1 MSDTAEANPPR
12 VRLSPRGL
20 RLGERE
26 VPLVSGS
33 VHYWRLDPRQWLAA
47 LTALQSLGIQIVDVY
62 VPWGV
67 HEQVDGSLDFGAKDP
82 RLDVVRFLN
91 AAHSLGLLAIVRPG
105 PHINAEL
112 TYFGIPER
120 VIWNEECQARSP
132 RGKPVVLPV
141 PPLAFPV
148 PSYASV
154 AFLDEADR
162 WLEAVGE
169 RLAPLV
175 WPAGPIVLCQ
185 VDNEG
190 ALYFRDGVYD
200 QDHHPDAIETYRA
213 FLTQKYGSLEA
224 IREVLHDPAAD
235 LSVLLPPARFS
246 ATSPLDLAR
255 HLDAAEA
262 QEEIIAR
269 AFARMVRTLRA
280 AGIARVPMMHNLPFG
295 EGSTPLDPERVNQ
308 VVDLLGLDY
317 YHVASETTRAEIAR
331 RTGDLAL
338 RAATRGYAPFACELG
353 AGFPPFFP
361 PITEADSAFTALC
374 ALAYGLRGFNIYMAV
389 ERDRWIGAPIDRHG
403 RRRPFADFWE
413 RLVGALTRLDFFAL
427 HRPVEVHV
435 VVPRNLRRLA
445 RVLHAFGPVTLA
457 AFHVSGAGAEQACFE
472 DEFGMGSPVLIEAM
486 QFVRRLEAALEAE
499 GVPFAVVAGDLTERA
514 LNEGKWTIVAC
525 AGGLEADIQR
535 HLEAGMAQGKPLSVG
550 PHAATRDA
558 IFRPLDRPLQVPTD
572 GRVPGQLGPGM
583 SEDALRAMVRSA
595 KATLELGADGYSC
608 APEGIALTVHRD
620 DTGQPRVA
628 FLLNPSPRT
637 VRAEL
642 SLPGIARAVDT
653 LDDAEFRAKQGK
665 FDVPLPPQTVRM
677 LELFP
682 LLFS

>member
-1 MSDTAEANPPR
+1 MAETPGESPES

-26 VPLVSGS
+26 VPLISGS
-33 VHYWRLDPRQWLAA
+33 VHYWRLDPREWLAA
-47 LTALQSLGIQIVDVY
+47 LTALQSLGIEIVDVY
-62 VPWGV
+62 LPWGM
-67 HEQVDGSLDFGAKDP
+67 HEQVDGSLDFGVKDP
-82 RLDVVRFLN
+82 RLDIVRFLTL
-91 AAHSLGLLAIVRPG
+91 ARDLGLLAIVRPG

-120 VIWNEECQARSP
+120 VIWNRDCQARSP

-162 WLEAVGE
+162 WLEAVAE

-200 QDHHPDAIETYRA
+200 QDHHPDAVATYRA
-213 FLTQKYGSLEA
+213 FLLQKYGSLER

-235 LSVLLPPARFS
+235 LAQLLPPARFT

-262 QEEIIAR
+262 QEEIITR
-269 AFARMVRTLRA
+269 AFARMRDTLQRA
-280 AGIARVPMMHNLPFG
+280 GLSGIPTMHNLPFG
-295 EGSTPLDPERVNQ
+295 EGSTPLDPKRLNQ

-331 RTGDLAL
+331 RTSDLAV
-338 RAATRGYAPFACELG
+338 RARARGYAPFACELG

-361 PITEADSAFTALC
+361 PITEADSAFTALT
-374 ALAYGLRGFNIYMAV
+374 ALAYGLRGFNVYMAV

-403 RRRPFADFWE
+403 KRRPFADFWE
-413 RLVGALTRLDFFAL
+413 NLVSALTRVDFFSL
-427 HRPVEVHV
+427 HVQAEVHV
-435 VVPRNLRRLA
+435 VVPRNVRRLA

-457 AFHVSGAGAEQACFE
+457 AFHVSGGGAEQACFE
-472 DEFGMGSPVLIEAM
+472 DELGLGSPVVIDAA
-486 QFVRRLEAALEAE
+486 QFVRRLESALAAERI
-499 GVPFAVVAGDLTERA
+499 PFAVIAGDLTDLAFEQ
-514 LNEGKWTIVAC
+514 GKWTIVAC
-525 AGGLEADIQR
+525 AGGLGSEIRGALDR
-535 HLEAGMAQGKPLSVG
+535 GAAAGHPISIG
-550 PHAATRDA
+550 PHPALRDA
-558 IFRPLDRPLQVPTD
+558 IFRPLKEPFVVPSRHGIPAQLGLDEASLREAVRAAKDALGLHSVQCSTD
-572 GRVPGQLGPGM
+572 GVF
-583 SEDALRAMVRSA
+583 V
-595 KATLELGADGYSC
+595 
-608 APEGIALTVHRD
+608 TVHRSSSGD
-620 DTGQPRVA
+620 ARVA
-628 FLLNPSPRT
+628 FLINPSTRAL
-637 VRAEL
+637 RAEL
-642 SLPGIARAVDT
+642 SLPGIERATDA
-653 LDDAEFRAKQGK
+653 LDGSEFRARTGLLE
-665 FDVPLPPQTVRM
+665 VPLPAQTVRM
-677 LELFP
+677 LELFA
-682 LLFS
+682 

>member
-1 MSDTAEANPPR
+1 MSESPEASPAR
-12 VRLSPRGL
+12 VQLSPRGL
-20 RLGERE
+20 RIGERE
-26 VPLVSGS
+26 VPLISGS
-33 VHYWRLDPRQWLAA
+33 VHYWRLDPREWLAG
-47 LTALQSLGIQIVDVY
+47 LTALQTLGIEIVDVY

-67 HEQVDGSLDFGAKDP
+67 HEQADGSFDFGAKDP

-91 AAHSLGLLAIVRPG
+91 AAQSLGLLAIVRPG

-120 VIWNEECQARSP
+120 VIWSEGCQARSP

-154 AFLDEADR
+154 AFLEEADR

-200 QDHHPDAIETYRA
+200 QDHHPDAIATYRA
-213 FLTQKYGSLEA
+213 FLSQKYGSLAA

-235 LSVLLPPARFS
+235 LDALLPPARFS

-269 AFARMVRTLRA
+269 AFGRMARTLQG
-280 AGIARVPMMHNLPFG
+280 AGLRGVPTMHNLPFG
-295 EGSTPLDPERVNQ
+295 EGSTPLDPERVNR

-331 RTGDLAL
+331 RTSDLAV
-338 RAATRGYAPFACELG
+338 RAAARGYAPFACELG

-361 PITEADSAFTALC
+361 PITEGDSAFTALC

-389 ERDRWIGAPIDRHG
+389 ERDRWIGSPIDRHG
-403 RRRPFADFWE
+403 RRRPFAEFWE
-413 RLVGALTRLDFFAL
+413 ALVSALERLDFFAL
-427 HRPVEVHV
+427 HRAAEVHL

-457 AFHVSGAGAEQACFE
+457 AFHVSGGGAEQACFE
-472 DEFGMGSPVLIEAM
+472 DDFGMGSPVLIEAM
-486 QFVRRLEAALEAE
+486 QFVRRLESLLEAE
-499 GVPFAVVAGDLTERA
+499 HIPFAVVAGDLTEHA
-514 LNEGKWTIVAC
+514 LNGGKWTIVAC
-525 AGGLEADIQR
+525 AGGLE
-535 HLEAGMAQGKPLSVG
+535 LEIREQLARGVDSGKPLSIG
-550 PHAATRDA
+550 PHEATRDA
-558 IFRPLDRPLQVPTD
+558 IFRPLEQPFRAPE
-572 GRVPGQLGPGM
+572 GRVPPLLGLDEEG
-583 SEDALRAMVRSA
+583 LRAAVRSA
-595 KATLELGADGYSC
+595 KATLDLDSYEC
-608 APEGIALTVHRD
+608 APEGVALTIHRD

-628 FLLNPSPRT
+628 FLINPAPRA

-642 SLPGIARAVDT
+642 SLPGIARLVDA
-653 LDDAEFRAKQGK
+653 LDGTEFRAKQAK

-677 LELFP
+677 FELFP

>member
-1 MSDTAEANPPR
+1 MAAPPEVSLER
-12 VRLSPRGL
+12 VSLSPRGL
-20 RLGERE
+20 RVGARE
-26 VPLVSGS
+26 VPLISGS
-33 VHYWRLDPRQWLAA
+33 VHYWRLDPREWLAT
-47 LTALQSLGIQIVDVY
+47 LTALQSLGIDIVDVY
-62 VPWGV
+62 LPWGV
-67 HEQVDGSLDFGAKDP
+67 HEQTDGSLDFGTRDP

-91 AAHSLGLLAIVRPG
+91 LAHSLGLLAIVRPG

-112 TYFGIPER
+112 TFFGIPER
-120 VIWNEECQARSP
+120 VIWSRDCQARSP
-132 RGKPVVLPV
+132 RGMPVVLPV

-169 RLAPLV
+169 QLAPLV

-200 QDHHPDAIETYRA
+200 QDHHPDAVATYRA
-213 FLTQKYGSLEA
+213 FLLQKYGSIER

-235 LSVLLPPARFS
+235 LAVLEPPARFS

-269 AFARMVRTLRA
+269 AFQRMKETLQRA
-280 AGIARVPMMHNLPFG
+280 GLGGIPTMHNLPFG
-295 EGSTPLDPERVNQ
+295 EGSTPLDPERVNR

-331 RTGDLAL
+331 RTTDLAV
-338 RAATRGYAPFACELG
+338 RARARGYAPFACELG

-361 PITEADSAFTALC
+361 PITEADSAFTAMT
-374 ALAYGLRGFNIYMAV
+374 ALAYGLRGFNLYMAV
-389 ERDRWIGAPIDRHG
+389 ERDRWIGSPIDRHG

-413 RLVGALTRLDFFAL
+413 RLVGALERLDFFAL
-427 HRPVEVHV
+427 SMPAAVHI

-457 AFHVSGAGAEQACFE
+457 AFHVSGGGAEEACFE
-472 DEFGMGSPVLIEAM
+472 DDFGMGSPVVIEAW
-486 QFVRRLEAALEAE
+486 QFVKRLEAALSAE
-499 GVPFAVVAGDLTERA
+499 RIPYAVVAGDLTEQA
-514 LNEGKWTIVAC
+514 LQQGQWTVVAS
-525 AGGLEADIQR
+525 AGGLEAEIRDVLR
-535 HLEAGMAQGKPLSVG
+535 RGADAGHAISIG
-550 PHAATRDA
+550 PHAVERDA
-558 IFRPLDRPLQVPTD
+558 ILQPLLEPFRLGEGGPVPS
-572 GRVPGQLGPGM
+572 RVGF
-583 SEDALRAMVRSA
+583 EEHAIRAAVQGA
-595 KATLELGADGYSC
+595 KAALGLPSVHCSPDGISV
-608 APEGIALTVHRD
+608 TVHHD

-628 FLLNPSPRT
+628 FVINPSPRA

-642 SLPGIARAVDT
+642 SLPGIARAVDA
-653 LDDAEFRAKQGK
+653 LDDSEFRAKQGG
-665 FDVPLPPQTVRM
+665 FELPMPPHTVRF

-682 LLFS
+682 LLFSA

>member
-1 MSDTAEANPPR
+1 MSEHPESSHAR
-12 VRLSPRGL
+12 VQLSPRGL

-26 VPLVSGS
+26 VPLISGS
-33 VHYWRLDPRQWLAA
+33 VHYWRLDPREWLAA
-47 LTALQSLGIQIVDVY
+47 LTALHSLGIEIVDVY

-67 HEQVDGSLDFGAKDP
+67 HEQADGSFDFGTRDP

-91 AAHSLGLLAIVRPG
+91 AAQSLGLLAIVRPG

-120 VIWNEECQARSP
+120 VIWSEECQARSP

-154 AFLDEADR
+154 AFLEEADR

-169 RLAPLV
+169 RLAPLL

-200 QDHHPDAIETYRA
+200 QDHHPDAVATYRA
-213 FLTQKYGSLEA
+213 FLLEKYGSLEV
-224 IREVLHDPAAD
+224 IRDVLHDPAAD
-235 LSVLLPPARFS
+235 LNSLLPPARFS
-246 ATSPLDLAR
+246 ATSALDLAR

-269 AFARMVRTLRA
+269 AFARMVRTLHA
-280 AGIARVPMMHNLPFG
+280 AGLRGVPMMHNLPFG

-331 RTGDLAL
+331 RTSDLAL
-338 RAATRGYAPFACELG
+338 RAAARGYVPFACELG

-413 RLVGALTRLDFFAL
+413 NLVSALERLDFFAL
-427 HRPVEVHV
+427 HRAAEVFV
-435 VVPRNLRRLA
+435 VVPRNLRRMA

-457 AFHVSGAGAEQACFE
+457 AFHVSGGGAEQACFE

-486 QFVRRLEAALEAE
+486 QFVRLLESVLESE
-499 GVPFAVVAGDLTERA
+499 QIPFAVVAGDLTEQA
-514 LNEGKWTIVAC
+514 LNGGKWTIVAC
-525 AGGLEADIQR
+525 AGGLEADIR
-535 HLEAGMAQGKPLSVG
+535 ERLERGVQAGKALSIG
-550 PHAATRDA
+550 PHEATRDA
-558 IFRPLDRPLQVPTD
+558 IFRPLERPFRAPTD
-572 GRVPGQLGPGM
+572 GRVPPLLDLDEG
-583 SEDALRAMVRSA
+583 ALRSTVRSA
-595 KATLELGADGYSC
+595 KATLELGVDGYSC
-608 APEGIALTVHRD
+608 APDGVALTIHRD

-628 FLLNPSPRT
+628 FLLNPSPRAI
-637 VRAEL
+637 RAEL
-642 SLPGIARAVDT
+642 SLPGIARLVDA
-653 LDDAEFRAKQGK
+653 LDGAEFRAKQAK
-665 FDVPLPPQTVRM
+665 FDVPLAPQSVRM
-677 LELFP
+677 FELFP

>member
-1 MSDTAEANPPR
+1 MSESSEPSPES
-12 VRLSPRGL
+12 VLLSSRGL

-26 VPLVSGS
+26 VPLISGS
-33 VHYWRLDPRQWLAA
+33 VHYWRLDPREWLAA
-47 LTALQSLGIQIVDVY
+47 LTALQSLGIEIVDVY

-67 HEQVDGSLDFGAKDP
+67 HEQADGSFDFGARDP
-82 RLDVVRFLN
+82 RLDVVRFLT
-91 AAHSLGLLAIVRPG
+91 AAQSLGLLAIIRPG

-120 VIWNEECQARSP
+120 VIWREECQARSP

-154 AFLDEADR
+154 AFLEEADR
-162 WLEAVGE
+162 WLDAVGE
-169 RLAPLV
+169 RLAPLI
-175 WPAGPIVLCQ
+175 WPAGPIALCQ

-200 QDHHPDAIETYRA
+200 QDHHPDAVATYRA
-213 FLTQKYGSLEA
+213 FLEQKYGSVAA

-235 LSVLLPPARFS
+235 LSTLLPPARFS

-269 AFARMVRTLRA
+269 AFARMARTLRL
-280 AGIARVPMMHNLPFG
+280 AGIRGVPMMHNLPFG

-308 VVDLLGLDY
+308 VVDLVGLDY

-331 RTGDLAL
+331 RTSDLSV
-338 RAATRGYAPFACELG
+338 RASARGYAPFACELG

-361 PITEADSAFTALC
+361 PITEQDSAFTALC

-413 RLVGALTRLDFFAL
+413 NLVTALERLDFFAL
-427 HRPVEVHV
+427 HRSAEVFV
-435 VVPRNLRRLA
+435 VVPRGLRRMA

-457 AFHVSGAGAEQACFE
+457 AFHVSGGGAEQACFE

-486 QFVRRLEAALEAE
+486 LFVRRLESILEAE
-499 GVPFAVVAGDLTERA
+499 QIPFAVVAGDLTEQA
-514 LNEGKWTIVAC
+514 LNHGKWTIVAC
-525 AGGLEADIQR
+525 AGGLEAEIR
-535 HLEAGMAQGKPLSVG
+535 ARLEQGIESGKALSIG
-550 PHAATRDA
+550 PHEATRDA
-558 IFRPLDRPLQVPTD
+558 IFRPLERPFRLAPDGPT
-572 GRVPGQLGPGM
+572 PALLGLD
-583 SEDALRAMVRSA
+583 EDALRAAVRSA
-595 KATLELGADGYSC
+595 KARLELGEGRAC
-608 APEGIALTVHRD
+608 TPEGVAFTVHRD
-620 DTGQPRVA
+620 VTGQPRVA
-628 FLLNPSPRT
+628 FLLNPSARS

-642 SLPGIARAVDT
+642 SLPGIARLVDA
-653 LDDAEFRAKQGK
+653 LDGSEFRAKQGK
-665 FDVPLPPQTVRM
+665 FEVSLPPQTVR
-677 LELFP
+677 LFELFP
-682 LLFS
+682 LLFA

>member
-1 MSDTAEANPPR
+1 M
-12 VRLSPRGL
+12 
-20 RLGERE
+20 
-26 VPLVSGS
+26 PLVSGS
-33 VHYWRLDPRQWLAA
+33 VHYWRLDPREWLAS
-47 LTALQSLGIQIVDVY
+47 LTALQSLGIDIVDVY
-62 VPWGV
+62 LPWGV
-67 HEQVDGSLDFGAKDP
+67 HEQTDGSLDFGARDA
-82 RLDVVRFLN
+82 RLDAVRFLN
-91 AAHSLGLLAIVRPG
+91 LAHSLGLLAIVRPG

-120 VIWNEECQARSP
+120 VVWNRDCQARSP
-132 RGKPVVLPV
+132 RGLPVVLPV

-200 QDHHPDAIETYRA
+200 QDHHPDAVATYRA
-213 FLTQKYGSLEA
+213 FLLQKYGGIER
-224 IREVLHDPAAD
+224 IREVLHDPAAN
-235 LSVLLPPARFS
+235 LAVLEPPPRFS

-269 AFARMVRTLRA
+269 AFQRMKDTLQRA
-280 AGIARVPMMHNLPFG
+280 GLRGIPTMHNLPFG
-295 EGSTPLDPERVNQ
+295 EGSTPLDPERVNR

-331 RTGDLAL
+331 RTSDLAV
-338 RAATRGYAPFACELG
+338 RARARGYAPFACELG

-361 PITEADSAFTALC
+361 PITEADSAFTALT
-374 ALAYGLRGFNIYMAV
+374 ALAYGLRGFNVYMAV

-413 RLVGALTRLDFFAL
+413 RLVGALERLKFYELSVSAA
-427 HRPVEVHV
+427 VHI

-457 AFHVSGAGAEQACFE
+457 AFHVSGGGAEEACFE
-472 DEFGMGSPVLIEAM
+472 DDFGMGSPVVIEAW
-486 QFVRRLEAALEAE
+486 QFVKRVEAALGAE
-499 GVPFAVVAGDLTERA
+499 RIPFAVVAGDLTEQA
-514 LNEGKWTIVAC
+514 LERGKWTIVAC
-525 AGGLEADIQR
+525 AGGLEQEIR
-535 HLEAGMAQGKPLSVG
+535 EALRRGTQAGRAISIG
-550 PHAATRDA
+550 PYPAVRDA
-558 IFRPLDRPLQVPTD
+558 IFQPLREPFRLSEGSGVS
-572 GRVPGQLGPGM
+572 GHLGL
-583 SEDALRAMVRSA
+583 DD
-595 KATLELGADGYSC
+595 ATLREAVRAAKGALGLPSLQC
-608 APEGIALTVHRD
+608 SPQGISVTVHHD
-620 DTGQPRVA
+620 DSGQARVA
-628 FLLNPSPRT
+628 FVINPSPRN
-637 VRAEL
+637 VRAQL
-642 SLPGIARAVDT
+642 SLPGIARAVDA
-653 LDDAEFRAKQGK
+653 LDGSEFRAKEGG
-665 FDVPLPPQTVRM
+665 FELPLPPHTVRL

-682 LLFS
+682 LLFSA